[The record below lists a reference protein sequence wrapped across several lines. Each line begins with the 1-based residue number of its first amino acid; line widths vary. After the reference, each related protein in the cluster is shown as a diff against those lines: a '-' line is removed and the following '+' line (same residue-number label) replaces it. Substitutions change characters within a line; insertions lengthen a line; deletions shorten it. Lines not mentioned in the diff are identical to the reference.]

1 MKVPQMNSSFDNQNK
16 AQKVYVSQNS
26 SMRASIIEQNDEG
39 QPIFIQGN
47 IEHESPGVKRLMT
60 K

>member
-39 QPIFIQGN
+39 
-47 IEHESPGVKRLMT
+47 
-60 K
+60 